1 MRKGKIIT
9 ISGGVGGAKLVSGL
23 AHVLAPENLLVV
35 TNNGDD
41 FNYYGFRI
49 CPDTDTVIYTLS
61 NLADPIQGWGRGD
74 ETWFFMETFS
84 SLGGDKWFNI
94 GDRDLAL
101 HVLRT
106 HWLNQGLSLT
116 EVTSRI
122 CEKLGVAIEV
132 IPMSDQN
139 VETIVNTSMG
149 ALPFQN
155 YFVEQR
161 CTPEVVSFSF
171 EGIEDAKPNQ
181 ILVTSLEQNPR
192 AVILAPSN
200 PFVSIDPVL
209 ALPNLKNIIKES
221 HSPVIAISPIVGDE
235 ALKGPAAKMMKE
247 LGIPPSVVE
256 IARHYKDFVEFLI
269 IDEIDSRYKDEIE
282 ILGLKVLI
290 TSTVMNN
297 QTDRNKL
304 AQFTLN
310 AVNEINT
317 KNAR

>member
-1 MRKGKIIT
+1 MIKGGGGALTREKIIASASKKFICIT
-9 ISGGVGGAKLVSGL
+9 DISKKVKRLGQFPL
-23 AHVLAPENLLVV
+23 AV
-35 TNNGDD
+35 
-41 FNYYGFRI
+41 
-49 CPDTDTVIYTLS
+49 
-61 NLADPIQGWGRGD
+61 
-74 ETWFFMETFS
+74 
-84 SLGGDKWFNI
+84 
-94 GDRDLAL
+94 
-101 HVLRT
+101 
-106 HWLNQGLSLT
+106 
-116 EVTSRI
+116 
-122 CEKLGVAIEV
+122 EV

-209 ALPNLKNIIKES
+209 ALPTLKNIIKES

-304 AQFTLN
+304 AEFTLN

-317 KNAR
+317 INAR